1 MPADLLPVLKDALTS
16 KLDDYCAEI
25 VQIVEPL
32 DDRQIWTKPVEPGN
46 SAGHLIL
53 HLTGNLNHY
62 VGGQLGHTGYVRDR
76 DREFNEAQPP
86 TKAALLANLKEAVA
100 LFRRVV
106 SGLTADQFAAQF
118 PEPKF
123 GSNTKALVHIVAH
136 FALHRGQI
144 TYLARLVAEKK

>member
-1 MPADLLPVLKDALTS
+1 MPADLTPLLKDALTS
-16 KLDDYCAEI
+16 KLDDYCAET

-53 HLTGNLNHY
+53 HLTGNLNHF
-62 VGGQLGHTGYVRDR
+62 VGGLLGHTGYVRDR
-76 DREFNEAQPP
+76 DREFNESQPP
-86 TKAALLANLKEAVA
+86 AKAKLLAGLKDAVA
-100 LFRRVV
+100 TFRRVV
-106 SGLTADQFAAQF
+106 TGLTADQFAAPF
-118 PEPKF
+118 PDTKF
-123 GSNTKALVHIVAH
+123 GSTTKALVHLVAH

>member
-1 MPADLLPVLKDALTS
+1 MSADLLAAIKDALCS
-16 KLDDYCAEI
+16 KLDDYCKEI
-25 VQIVEPL
+25 VDLVEPL
-32 DDRQIWTKPVEPGN
+32 NDKQIWIKPVEPGN

-76 DREFNEAQPP
+76 DREFNESNPP
-86 TKAALLANLKEAVA
+86 TKATLLSKLKDAVA

-106 SGLTADQFAAQF
+106 SGLTAEQLTVSF
-118 PEPKF
+118 PEAKF
-123 GSNTKALVHIVAH
+123 GSNIKALVHIVSH